1 MKKLSIGLR
10 LTLWYLAIFA
20 VAQAIFGA
28 GMWVILRTHMYD
40 LVDDTLES
48 QVEDLKHFLQAQ
60 PKEISLVKLKAEV
73 TEEYDL
79 ERPGNFLQVYLGNGE
94 WMYRSAFLR
103 EHPLA
108 PSEPN
113 SLKRASFQN
122 HQFGKKKLRFIT
134 QRIEVGGIVLVA
146 QNGTVINEVAE
157 TLALFRAYLLMF
169 APLVLLVAAGGG
181 YWLSQRALAPVDA
194 IVQTAHAIR
203 GTNLHSR
210 LAKLNTGDELQ
221 RLSDTL
227 NEMLDR
233 IEKAFQRV
241 SQFTADASHELR
253 SPVALVR
260 TEAELALR
268 KSRGEAEYRESLR
281 HILLEAERTT
291 ALIEELL
298 SLARADS
305 GRETL
310 NMRPVDLGETL
321 RGLVADWQQVATI
334 RNLQFEK
341 NIAASDAFV
350 LGDETALRRVVN
362 IILDNAFKYTPP
374 PGTVEL
380 LLSQQENQAV
390 VMVRDS
396 GMGIAAEE
404 QSKIFERF
412 YRVDKARSRDLGGA
426 GLGLAIA
433 QWIVVQHRGSIEV
446 ESTPGQG
453 SIFRVKLP
461 LAASPVQTPTMA

>member
-28 GMWVILRTHMYD
+28 GMWFILRTHMYD
-40 LVDDTLES
+40 LVDDNLES
-48 QVEDLKHFLQAQ
+48 QVDDLRHFMQAQ
-60 PKEISLVKLKAEV
+60 RQDISPAKLKEEV

-79 ERPGNFLQVYLGNGE
+79 ERPANYLQIYLGNGE
-94 WMYRSAFLR
+94 WMYRSAFLQ
-103 EHPLA
+103 EHPLT
-108 PSEPN
+108 PPEPN
-113 SLKRASFQN
+113 SIKRASFEN
-122 HQFGKKKLRFIT
+122 HRFGKKRLRFIT
-134 QRIEVGGIVLVA
+134 QRIEVDGVVFVA
-146 QNGTVINEVAE
+146 QTGAMINEVVE
-157 TLALFRAYLLMF
+157 TLTLFRTYLLMF
-169 APLVLLVAAGGG
+169 APLVLLLAAGGG
-181 YWLSQRALAPVDA
+181 YWLSQRALAPVDT
-194 IVQTAHAIR
+194 IVQTARGIT

-210 LAKLNTGDELQ
+210 LAKLKTGDELQ

-233 IEKAFQRV
+233 IEQAFQRV

-291 ALIEELL
+291 TLIEELL

-310 NMRPVDLGETL
+310 NLRRVDLRGTL
-321 RGLVADWQQVATI
+321 RGLVADWQRVAAV
-334 RNLQFEK
+334 RNLQFEE

-380 LLSQQENQAV
+380 SLTQQENQAV
-390 VMVRDS
+390 VTVRDS
-396 GMGIAAEE
+396 GVGIAAEE

-446 ESTPGQG
+446 ESLPAQG

-461 LAASPVQTPTMA
+461 LAASPVQTPMMV

>member
-20 VAQAIFGA
+20 VAQAVFGA
-28 GMWVILRTHMYD
+28 GMWFILRNHVYD
-40 LVDDTLES
+40 LVDDNLEG

-60 PKEISLVKLKAEV
+60 KKDISLAQLREEV

-79 ERPGNFLQVYLGNGE
+79 ERPGNYLQIYLGNGE

-103 EHPLA
+103 EHSLA

-113 SLKRASFQN
+113 SIKRASLEN
-122 HQFGKKKLRFIT
+122 RGFGKKTLRFIT
-134 QRIEVGGIVLVA
+134 QKVEVKGVVCVVQAGM
-146 QNGTVINEVAE
+146 VIDDVVE
-157 TLALFRAYLLMF
+157 TLVLFRTYLLMF
-169 APLVLLVAAGGG
+169 APLVLVVAAGGG
-181 YWLSQRALAPVDA
+181 YWLSQRALAPVDT
-194 IVQTAHAIR
+194 IVQTARAVS

-227 NEMLDR
+227 NGMLDR
-233 IEKAFQRV
+233 IEQAFQRV

-253 SPVALVR
+253 TPVALLR

-268 KSRGEAEYRESLR
+268 KSRGEAEYRDSLR

-310 NMRPVDLGETL
+310 NMRPVDLRETL
-321 RGLVADWQQVATI
+321 RGSVADWQQVATL
-334 RNLQFEK
+334 RNLRFQE
-341 NIAASDAFV
+341 NIAASESLV

-362 IILDNAFKYTPP
+362 IILDNAFKYTPSQ
-374 PGTVEL
+374 GTVEISL
-380 LLSQQENQAV
+380 TQQENQAV

-396 GMGIAAEE
+396 GVGIAAEE

-412 YRVDKARSRDLGGA
+412 YRVDKARSRDSGGA
-426 GLGLAIA
+426 GLGLSIA
-433 QWIVVQHRGSIEV
+433 LWIVQQHRGSIEV

-453 SIFRVKLP
+453 SVFRVKLP
-461 LAASPVQTPTMA
+461 LAASPVQSPQLA